1 MNKKE
6 QRNELLKNRREK
18 QKKIMINK
26 TSLFYDTKKDHSRK
40 NK

>member
-6 QRNELLKNRREK
+6 QKNELLKK
-18 QKKIMINK
+18 QKRKTKKIMINK